1 MTLYMTDGTTADEIR
16 RAAATKQIF
25 AVKLYPAG
33 ATTNSESGVTR
44 MDNIYPA
51 LEVMAE
57 VKMPLLVHGEVT
69 DPSVD
74 LFDRE
79 ATFIEQIL
87 KPLVNRFPLLKIV
100 MEHITTKEA
109 VNFVLQA
116 PPNVAATITPQH
128 LLRVASAQVL
138 PACTQA

>member
-1 MTLYMTDGTTADEIR
+1 MTLYMTDGTTA
-16 RAAATKQIF
+16 
-25 AVKLYPAG
+25 AG
-33 ATTNSESGVTR
+33 ATTDSDSSVTR

-57 VKMPLLVHGEVT
+57 VKMPLLVHGEVA

-87 KPLVNRFPLLKIV
+87 KPLVNRFPRLKIV

-109 VNFVLQA
+109 VDFVLQA

-128 LLRVASAQVL
+128 LLYNRNAIFQGGLRPRKYCL
-138 PACTQA
+138 PFFWNRQ